1 MNVDY
6 NAVPKKEY
14 SPMYGL
20 GFKYERHLL
29 NDEDRKNE
37 WEKEPDIDYGAIE
50 WD

>member
-1 MNVDY
+1 
-6 NAVPKKEY
+6 
-14 SPMYGL
+14 MYGL